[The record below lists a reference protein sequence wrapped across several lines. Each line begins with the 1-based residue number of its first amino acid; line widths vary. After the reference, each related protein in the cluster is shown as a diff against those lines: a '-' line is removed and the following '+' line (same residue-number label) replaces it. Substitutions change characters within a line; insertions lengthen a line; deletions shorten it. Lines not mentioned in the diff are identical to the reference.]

1 LWYYVGDKSRG
12 KKNGFFSL
20 VSISVTDR
28 KKGNTAMKKTLKLM
42 TALLAVIMMLQAAPL
57 SAIGDT
63 TLSDSY
69 EVDNQEDVTPETEP
83 ETEVEPETEAPS
95 VETEAPETEAPETEA
110 PETEAPETEAPETE
124 IPEEETEEETE
135 APAASV
141 TIYSVLWK
149 NAKESGGYKNLANGQ
164 VMDCNYISI
173 VMSLSAIPQSV
184 EVLVNGVE
192 VLAKVDEKTVTTS
205 VELLN
210 GYHTLSITVNGTE
223 SSTTKEFDIQVA
235 GDDSSYPS
243 LSISGA
249 SALILGETSE
259 IVLTAQNADLLSE
272 LLVNI
277 TMSSS
282 FKVESVDIAK
292 GYVGT
297 YSWYRGNLELSIEV
311 YDENKINGDVLAT
324 IRVKAPATVT
334 PDESLSW
341 EMDSAV
347 VTPDEDSDIG
357 ASGNFVGTV
366 TAPKVEVS
374 VSEVYVI
381 EGVTAY
387 AVNRAPYTLLVKNLE
402 GQPVT
407 GVSVY
412 ALKGKKGVLIGET
425 DENGM
430 LTTEYFNGKSK
441 HSVYAE
447 DEEGRTSFVYSFY
460 TYEPVGSEDGIPY
473 ALLQN
478 GINVG
483 GKTFS
488 WMSHLNSGEISY
500 VRIATAADM
509 SDAVLYSGSSSV
521 KFYQT
526 DMSVNRIHSVT
537 VSDLTPGVYY
547 YQVGDGNVWSDT
559 KAFTVKASSQTTSFV
574 VLGDMANSSLE
585 NLALIGAA
593 IKNDGSDYDFA
604 IQTGNVLAD
613 TNKFESWINAAD
625 AFAAMG
631 DMDIIHTLGKDEQ
644 SAGAAYGAEEAYRT
658 YVYGGIFVAVINY
671 TEDEAALADMLQ
683 SMVWDAKDQAY
694 AWRVLVI
701 NQAPYSTN
709 ADKAASIASALV
721 PDMAEMG
728 GIDLVL
734 SGDECAYARTDAL
747 REGAVT
753 EKNGVTYV
761 VCGSAGEK
769 NETAVSGEFAVTN
782 ENYNAMYISVNADEH
797 QLTLTAYNV
806 LSDGS
811 IEVVD
816 TVTKT
821 RFACAHGEHAYRFG
835 INVHSVICDYCGDR
849 QTVGEYYGPA
859 LYKDLLIYLKG
870 YNFGTGWLTHYGKT
884 YYFSPKNLQ
893 AVNGVQ
899 TIGVYTYVFEN
910 NVLTEG
916 CWVTIGGV
924 KKLVWAGEVLTNT
937 WHTQAAT
944 TYYFLSNGAYATG
957 EVEIT
962 ETNEN
967 GETVVKTYVFDEN
980 GALIGEK

>member
-1 LWYYVGDKSRG
+1 
-12 KKNGFFSL
+12 
-20 VSISVTDR
+20 
-28 KKGNTAMKKTLKLM
+28 MKKTLKLM

-110 PETEAPETEAPETE
+110 PETEAPETEAET
-124 IPEEETEEETE
+124 T
-135 APAASV
+135 APV
-141 TIYSVLWK
+141 TPMAIYSVIWK
-149 NAKESGGYKNLANGQ
+149 NPTNNSSYKNLSNGQ
-164 VMDCNYISI
+164 TVDSNYLYILLT
-173 VMSLSAIPQSV
+173 LSAIPQSV
-184 EVLVNGVE
+184 EVLVDGVE
-192 VLAKVDEKTVTTS
+192 ITAKVSGKTVLLP

-210 GYHTLSITVNGTE
+210 GTHTFSITVNGE
-223 SSTTKEFDIQVA
+223 NNSVNREFTIHVEA
-235 GDDSSYPS
+235 DDSAYPQMNV
-243 LSISGA
+243 SGA
-249 SALILGETSE
+249 SALVLGEASE
-259 IVLTAQNADLLSE
+259 IVVTAQNTQNLSE
-272 LLVNI
+272 IQVSF

-282 FKVESVDIAK
+282 FKVESVDISK
-292 GYVGT
+292 GYTGS
-297 YSWYRGNLELSIEV
+297 YSWYRGKLELNIEV
-311 YDENKINGDVLAT
+311 FDETKINGDVLAV
-324 IRVKAPATVT
+324 IRFKAPVTVQ
-334 PDESLSW
+334 PGESLFWS
-341 EMDSAV
+341 MDSAV
-347 VTPDEDSDIG
+347 MTPDEDSTVG
-357 ASGNFVGTV
+357 SSGNFMGSVEG
-366 TAPKVEVS
+366 PKVEIGVTEAYT
-374 VSEVYVI
+374 V
-381 EGVTAY
+381 EGVDAC
-387 AVNRAPYTLLVKNLE
+387 AINRMPYTLLVKNSE
-402 GQPVT
+402 GQPAA

-412 ALKGKKGVLIGET
+412 ALKGKKGVLLGVT
-425 DENGM
+425 DENGC
-430 LTTEYFNGKSK
+430 LTTDYFNGKNA
-441 HSVYAE
+441 HTVYAE
-447 DEEGRTSFVYSFY
+447 DGNGASSFPYIFN

-559 KAFTVKASSQTTSFV
+559 KAFTVKASSQATSFA

-644 SAGAAYGAEEAYRT
+644 SAGAAYGAEKAYRT

-734 SGDECAYARTDAL
+734 SGDECAYARTEAL

-821 RFACAHGEHAYRFG
+821 HFACADGEHAYRFG
-835 INVHSVICDYCGDR
+835 INIQSVICDYCGDR

-859 LYKDLLIYLKG
+859 LYKDCLIYLKG
-870 YNFGTGWLTHYGKT
+870 NNFGTGWLTQHGKT

-937 WHTQAAT
+937 WHTQAGT

-967 GETVVKTYVFDEN
+967 GEPVVKTYVFDEN